1 MIREYTNREVAKIIE
16 DAEETE
22 IRLVPRLML
31 KNGSASLEFK
41 LGRDRFYIIKDLM
54 AFAEAVRT
62 GASVS
67 YGKQLTFHH
76 SLNAFAEGDRELCA
90 LLLELVQVYQ
100 EHFEQFRKSS
110 FVTMQGLRTLNLNR
124 ANRDRFFQLMENH
137 DLEVEFGDGSH
148 FTVKVKQDCM
158 RFPVRICRA
167 GRDGIAV
174 SVDQELFGIPGERG
188 WYVGNETS
196 LVCLDETESR
206 ELGVFLEQVL
216 KDKKSHTLDIQDRDI
231 PLFYER
237 VLQ

>member
-1 MIREYTNREVAKIIE
+1 M
-16 DAEETE
+16 
-22 IRLVPRLML
+22 
-31 KNGSASLEFK
+31 
-41 LGRDRFYIIKDLM
+41 
-54 AFAEAVRT
+54 
-62 GASVS
+62 S

-158 RFPVRICRA
+158 RFPDLS
-167 GRDGIAV
+167 GRPGWHCG
-174 SVDQELFGIPGERG
+174 FGRPGAL
-188 WYVGNETS
+188 WYSRREG
-196 LVCLDETESR
+196 LVC
-206 ELGVFLEQVL
+206 GQ
-216 KDKKSHTLDIQDRDI
+216 
-231 PLFYER
+231 
-237 VLQ
+237 